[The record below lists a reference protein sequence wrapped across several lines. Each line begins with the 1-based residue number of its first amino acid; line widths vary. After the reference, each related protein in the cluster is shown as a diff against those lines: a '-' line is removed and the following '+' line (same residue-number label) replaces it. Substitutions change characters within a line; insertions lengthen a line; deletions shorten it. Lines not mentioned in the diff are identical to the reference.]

1 MQVFYIFYG
10 FFIRILFDLVYCL
23 FSYKKKVF
31 KLDVFSSFL
40 SFFFQ
45 FQPNKLKPTCRVP
58 IINCTINSSNFYIK
72 IFFEKQLF
80 SMELI
85 AQQTHLKFNSR
96 EKKRKIQKRKKKPLK
111 HTSERK
117 L

>member
-1 MQVFYIFYG
+1 
-10 FFIRILFDLVYCL
+10 
-23 FSYKKKVF
+23 
-31 KLDVFSSFL
+31 
-40 SFFFQ
+40 
-45 FQPNKLKPTCRVP
+45 VP

-96 EKKRKIQKRKKKPLK
+96 EKKRKIQKRKKKITEPHLREETLIIWK
-111 HTSERK
+111 WIK
-117 L
+117 IGGVV